1 MIFNSTKKR
10 GRVIAFPVMAIL
22 LCASVRVP
30 IAQTTSQEDEER
42 TFYQDK
48 HFIPIKGEQD
58 SDYPKGTYLVT
69 DDVMVKKGRTM
80 TFMPGTTVLFKK
92 DTRILVEGRLI
103 CQGNSNGMI
112 TFGRLANDKYFIP
125 LDTGVDTRWDGI
137 FVAESGS
144 VEISFSC
151 IADSKYGVESKENAG
166 AVVLDSVLF
175 RDNKF
180 QNLKVGATAVPVVE
194 NQFVF
199 YSSKMT
205 NPQRAQDVKAQDGQT
220 GAVNIQPQR
229 HRINWKLAGRIGL
242 GAAALAG
249 GILYLAERSAALD
262 NQKKSDNAT
271 NQKDAIQFSDK
282 AQSAAGAGNAG
293 MAVFLICTLGL
304 SVTFFF

>member
-10 GRVIAFPVMAIL
+10 GRIIVFPALALL
-22 LCASVRVP
+22 LCTALRPSL
-30 IAQTTSQEDEER
+30 AQTTSQEDEER
-42 TFYQDK
+42 AFYQEK

-151 IADSKYGVESKENAG
+151 ISGSKYGVEAKENAG
-166 AVVLDSVLF
+166 TVVLDSVLF
-175 RDNKF
+175 RENKF
-180 QNLKVGATAVPVVE
+180 QNLKMGVGTVPVAE
-194 NQFVF
+194 NQYVF
-199 YSSKMT
+199 YSSRMN
-205 NPQRAQDVKAQDGQT
+205 NPQKAPEAKAQDGRT
-220 GAVNIQPQR
+220 GAVDMQPQK
-229 HRINWKLAGRIGL
+229 HRINWRLAGRIGL

-249 GILYLAERSAALD
+249 GIVYLAERSAALD

-271 NQKDAIQFSDK
+271 NQNDAIQFSDK
-282 AQSAAGAGNAG
+282 AQSAANAGNAG
-293 MAVFLICTLGL
+293 LVIGL
-304 SVTFFF
+304 LCAIGFSVTFCF